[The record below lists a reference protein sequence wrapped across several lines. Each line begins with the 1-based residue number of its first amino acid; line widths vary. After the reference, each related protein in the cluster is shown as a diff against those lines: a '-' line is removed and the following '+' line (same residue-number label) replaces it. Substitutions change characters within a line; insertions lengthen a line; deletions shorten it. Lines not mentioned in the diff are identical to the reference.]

1 MEKSRWDEASE
12 EWLLPFFKHSAPVD
26 TPNGNKRVSASP
38 GNASGRDAV
47 RSPAIPSNS
56 SSNGF
61 LPSLA
66 TSASLPQLQQRPPSS
81 TSPPVKKISGPNAMT
96 PVNGTSRS
104 RIDSPY
110 NLDNS
115 PTRTPSD
122 VFPSLLPPVNNG
134 RVSTG
139 ARKTESRASSRQSGH
154 LATPT
159 TTTNTVYETPVK
171 GNSTVVVYM
180 YSIYGMYIWHVCIVY
195 MACIYM
201 ACIYIYGMYI

>member
-1 MEKSRWDEASE
+1 
-12 EWLLPFFKHSAPVD
+12 
-26 TPNGNKRVSASP
+26 
-38 GNASGRDAV
+38 
-47 RSPAIPSNS
+47 
-56 SSNGF
+56 
-61 LPSLA
+61 
-66 TSASLPQLQQRPPSS
+66 
-81 TSPPVKKISGPNAMT
+81 MT